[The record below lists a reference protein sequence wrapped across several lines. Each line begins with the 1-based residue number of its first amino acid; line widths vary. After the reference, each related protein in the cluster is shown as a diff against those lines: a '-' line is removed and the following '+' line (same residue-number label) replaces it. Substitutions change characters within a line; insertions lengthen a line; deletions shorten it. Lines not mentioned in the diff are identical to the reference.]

1 MEKFAISVAEAADQL
16 QREKDKRFTVMMR
29 DGNMSVEYFAPEEID
44 TQQPHTQ
51 DELDMIIS
59 GQSEFFRNGE
69 IINCSE
75 GDVLFVPAGMEHRF
89 INFSK
94 DFATWVIFY
103 GERKR

>member
-16 QREKDKRFTVMMR
+16 QTENDKRFTVMMR

-51 DELDMIIS
+51 DELYMIIS

-103 GERKR
+103 GERR